1 LHGAANEVLARHD
14 TQEYW
19 VCIVV
24 RAPSASLREQS
35 ADRASIADLEGRFG
49 KSARCVQCE
58 VDTIKGARDTRCARC
73 KRFAFF
79 DIEIGGTNEDG
90 LLKAAAYALASG
102 DIQDDAKRMGVDF

>member
-1 LHGAANEVLARHD
+1 
-14 TQEYW
+14 
-19 VCIVV
+19 VCIVL

-49 KSARCVQCE
+49 TSARCVQCE
-58 VDTIKGARDTRCARC
+58 VDTIRCARC

>member
-19 VCIVV
+19 VCIVL

-35 ADRASIADLEGRFG
+35 ADRASIAELEGRFG
-49 KSARCVQCE
+49 TS
-58 VDTIKGARDTRCARC
+58 
-73 KRFAFF
+73 AFF

-90 LLKAAAYALASG
+90 LLKAAAYALAYARLSE
-102 DIQDDAKRMGVDF
+102 DIQDDLGTDF